1 MIYCTLLFIL
11 FVNNFCLGQAMSNVL
26 AQLKT
31 SFKLQILVLGH
42 LELRIEEKVVIHEAT
57 KEELASVRRS
67 FPFLSSHKERADYK
81 CP

>member
-1 MIYCTLLFIL
+1 M
-11 FVNNFCLGQAMSNVL
+11 FVNYFCIGLSMSIVL
-26 AQLKT
+26 TQ
-31 SFKLQILVLGH
+31 FKSRLHCRFCLVLGH

-57 KEELASVRRS
+57 KDELASVRRS

>member
-1 MIYCTLLFIL
+1 
-11 FVNNFCLGQAMSNVL
+11 MSNVL
-26 AQLKT
+26 AQLK
-31 SFKLQILVLGH
+31 SRLNCRFWCWDI